1 MWIGKCNMDIFWHKE
16 NIVASIKSEKWRY
29 ILKGHSVVLEE
40 EEKKKFKQFFS
51 QNLWG
56 NYTNSEICILPL
68 VNRVAVPTA
77 T

>member
-40 EEKKKFKQFFS
+40 EKKKNSNSFFLKIYEVII
-51 QNLWG
+51 Q
-56 NYTNSEICILPL
+56 TQKFVFCP
-68 VNRVAVPTA
+68 
-77 T
+77 